1 MTGVIEVEVNGQARE
16 VAEETTVAQL
26 LEQLNAAR
34 PGVAVAVDGHV
45 VARSGW
51 PDATLTDGARVE
63 ILTAVQG
70 G

>member
-1 MTGVIEVEVNGQARE
+1 VIEVEVNGDARE
-16 VAEETTVAQL
+16 FPAGTTVAAM
-26 LEQLNAAR
+26 LEQLGAAR
-34 PGVAVAVDGHV
+34 SGVAVAVDGQV

-51 PDATLTDGARVE
+51 DDVALADGARVE